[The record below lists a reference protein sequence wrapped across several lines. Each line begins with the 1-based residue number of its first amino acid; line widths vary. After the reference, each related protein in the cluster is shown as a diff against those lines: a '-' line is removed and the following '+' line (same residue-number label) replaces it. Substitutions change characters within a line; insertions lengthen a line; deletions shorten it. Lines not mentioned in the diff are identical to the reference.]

1 MNTFGADSLTA
12 RLASIFNVAPK
23 VRLCNCGILWF
34 GKHQNTRYALG
45 TMLIVD
51 VICVVTAIL
60 LLRGSFK

>member
-23 VRLCNCGILWF
+23 VRFMYDCGILWF

-51 VICVVTAIL
+51 VICVVTAI
-60 LLRGSFK
+60 FVATWF